1 METQPGCCNP
11 RNDSNFRN
19 KCFHLKVGAVTQ
31 VEGCIFVAVAHPSP
45 GVGGGMGAAP
55 CLSGAAIQA
64 LVSPGAAAWIPD
76 APAGSREGQ
85 LRFAHVFSPFKAAHH
100 PCPDL
105 QHEVGEQ
112 EVVGPLLQF
121 TRSPRV
127 AARQEES
134 SCGSIHIL
142 RVCSQFLHR

>member
-1 METQPGCCNP
+1 M
-11 RNDSNFRN
+11 
-19 KCFHLKVGAVTQ
+19 
-31 VEGCIFVAVAHPSP
+31 EGCIFVAVAHPSP

-105 QHEVGEQ
+105 QQEVGEQ
-112 EVVGPLLQF
+112 EVVGPCCSSPGPQGWLQGKK
-121 TRSPRV
+121 SPLV
-127 AARQEES
+127 VPS
-134 SCGSIHIL
+134 TS
-142 RVCSQFLHR
+142 